1 MTQDGHFMLWLL
13 VAFCL
18 GTLWEPVVELGA
30 ARFTVDQM
38 EVSDG

>member
-1 MTQDGHFMLWLL
+1 MTSDAHAALWLL
-13 VAFCL
+13 LAFVL

-38 EVSDG
+38 EVR